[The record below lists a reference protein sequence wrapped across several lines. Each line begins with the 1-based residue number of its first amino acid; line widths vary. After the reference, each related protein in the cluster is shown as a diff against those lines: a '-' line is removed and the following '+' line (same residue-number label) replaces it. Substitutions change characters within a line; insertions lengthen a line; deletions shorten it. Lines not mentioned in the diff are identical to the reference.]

1 MFFTTEHIINEKYT
15 EKVLLTRIR
24 YSFPDVFKDT
34 SNIFRMIIF
43 HDTYSRLSVNKKT
56 VSFRAILTLSQS

>member
-24 YSFPDVFKDT
+24 YSFADVFKDT

-43 HDTYSRLSVNKKT
+43 HDTYSRLSVNEKI